1 MVWKDTYNEDPI
13 PYCPNQDI
21 FDNEERESIN
31 NYTRTRCPGWPWA
44 PYLWWDGKEQKRS
57 LRLAQSKHYTKSS
70 TVPQTGSWDRKRT
83 VAENW

>member
-31 NYTRTRCPGWPWA
+31 NYTRTRCVTQ
-44 PYLWWDGKEQKRS
+44 DGLGHPTYGGMVKSKRE
-57 LRLAQSKHYTKSS
+57 
-70 TVPQTGSWDRKRT
+70 V
-83 VAENW
+83 